1 MPKAGRNTM
10 NTSAL
15 AMNEGQLGGVK
26 WTSKLRMKF
35 EQVFFRWGFI
45 IVVIGFLLGRAY
57 ILTNI
62 LPFALPF
69 FAAVYVMKR
78 DKMPLAFL
86 ALMGGRTVS
95 FDR

>member
-35 EQVFFRWGFI
+35 EQVFFRWGLIMVLLSFL
-45 IVVIGFLLGRAY
+45 VLVISG
-57 ILTNI
+57 
-62 LPFALPF
+62 
-69 FAAVYVMKR
+69 
-78 DKMPLAFL
+78 LAN
-86 ALMGGRTVS
+86 G
-95 FDR
+95 

>member
-15 AMNEGQLGGVK
+15 AINESQLGTIK

-35 EQVFFRWGFI
+35 EKVFFRWGFI
-45 IVVIGFLLGRAY
+45 IAVIGFLFLGRAY

-69 FAAVYVMKR
+69 FAAVFM
-78 DKMPLAFL
+78 L
-86 ALMGGRTVS
+86 
-95 FDR
+95 

>member
-15 AMNEGQLGGVK
+15 AMNESQLDGIK

-45 IVVIGFLLGRAY
+45 IVVIGFLWDEHIY
-57 ILTNI
+57 
-62 LPFALPF
+62 
-69 FAAVYVMKR
+69 
-78 DKMPLAFL
+78 
-86 ALMGGRTVS
+86 
-95 FDR
+95 

>member
-15 AMNEGQLGGVK
+15 AMNESQLGGIK

-45 IVVIGFLLGRAY
+45 IVVIGFLWDEH

-69 FAAVYVMKR
+69 LLLFM
-78 DKMPLAFL
+78 L
-86 ALMGGRTVS
+86 
-95 FDR
+95 

>member
-15 AMNEGQLGGVK
+15 AMNESQLGTIK

-35 EQVFFRWGFI
+35 EKVFFRWGFI
-45 IVVIGFLLGRAY
+45 IAVIGFLLERAY

-78 DKMPLAFL
+78 DKMPLAFSPN
-86 ALMGGRTVS
+86 GGSTFS
-95 FDR
+95 FNR

>member
-15 AMNEGQLGGVK
+15 AMNESQLGGIK

-45 IVVIGFLLGRAY
+45 IVVIGFLLGRGKRCL
-57 ILTNI
+57 LTVDLYSSLYSTENSSTARF
-62 LPFALPF
+62 LPSSTAD
-69 FAAVYVMKR
+69 AAASS
-78 DKMPLAFL
+78 L
-86 ALMGGRTVS
+86 
-95 FDR
+95 